1 MPSLCDRASDVAIQ
15 AGDRGVK
22 KRGLILRPEPMNPDK
37 KIIWLEYALKNLKDR
52 DVPLTEAVETLNS
65 PDSVVESYQ
74 ERKVLMR
81 VFDDTALGQ
90 PMLIR
95 VVIEEELDYITVV
108 TVFKTSNAKMY
119 LKKGQ

>member
-1 MPSLCDRASDVAIQ
+1 
-15 AGDRGVK
+15 
-22 KRGLILRPEPMNPDK
+22 MNPDK

>member
-52 DVPLTEAVETLNS
+52 NVPLTEAVETLNS